1 HAVGGIDGEVGDD
14 HQPNAHLDQQPDAP
28 HRRELNVDA
37 TAPGRGGLVDD
48 LGSTEPLADD
58 LCQRG
63 ADEATAKEE
72 QPAEAVDE
80 GVADEDQPGITGGQ
94 SDGKTQPE
102 GQQQIDGKGVQPAA
116 PQHAIDHPQPGHHR
130 GRQQRDVFGDPGG
143 PQTVGT
149 LPARLLLGNSRPAEG
164 VVTLMTKA
172 VQFDQYGDIDVLEV
186 RDVARP
192 VPGDGEVLV
201 EVKAAGLNP
210 GEAMIRQGM
219 LHDRWPATFPSG
231 EGSDLAG
238 IVVELGG
245 GVELGSGVERLSIGD
260 EVVGFSLTRSSHA
273 EFTAVPVEQL
283 TPKPAAVPWEVAG
296 GLYTAGTA
304 AYAAVRSVNLG
315 AGDVVAVSG
324 AAGGVGAIA
333 VQLAM
338 RSGATVLGI
347 AGPTNDEWLAAH
359 GVTPVNY
366 GDELASRLRAASPT
380 GRIDAFLDLFG
391 GGYVELAVTQLGV
404 SPQRVDTIIDF
415 AAVEQFGVKVE
426 GTADA
431 SSAAVVAE
439 LAGLV
444 AAGELDVPIAAV
456 YPLDQVRDAYRA
468 VEERHSRG
476 KVVLS
481 MQ

>member
-1 HAVGGIDGEVGDD
+1 
-14 HQPNAHLDQQPDAP
+14 
-28 HRRELNVDA
+28 
-37 TAPGRGGLVDD
+37 
-48 LGSTEPLADD
+48 
-58 LCQRG
+58 
-63 ADEATAKEE
+63 
-72 QPAEAVDE
+72 
-80 GVADEDQPGITGGQ
+80 
-94 SDGKTQPE
+94 
-102 GQQQIDGKGVQPAA
+102 
-116 PQHAIDHPQPGHHR
+116 
-130 GRQQRDVFGDPGG
+130 
-143 PQTVGT
+143 
-149 LPARLLLGNSRPAEG
+149 
-164 VVTLMTKA
+164 MTKA

-238 IVVELGG
+238 IV
-245 GVELGSGVERLSIGD
+245 VELGSGVERLSIGD

-333 VQLAM
+333 VQLAR

-347 AGPTNDEWLAAH
+347 AGPANDEWLAAH

-380 GRIDAFLDLFG
+380 GRIDTFLDLFG

-468 VEERHSRG
+468 LEERHSRG